1 MTIKGV
7 FFDFYGTLC
16 VLDNM
21 TVELD
26 EWILELYTRLKRYG
40 LVATKDDICMLIPL
54 KTATC
59 ALPKEP
65 RVRSKSATQKL
76 GSIGGTW
83 VGWRRVRFSL
93 AQFILSFNCLL
104 PIILFYRVSDTH
116 GVSSHFYFVSVMQ

>member
-40 LVATKDDICMLIPL
+40 LVATKDDVCNYYHQRMCKENPQKPDNGMTIFERRIQIACSDLGVTMTQPQIGYTSEALLAVWDKVRKYRFP
-54 KTATC
+54 KTET
-59 ALPKEP
+59 K
-65 RVRSKSATQKL
+65 R
-76 GSIGGTW
+76 
-83 VGWRRVRFSL
+83 
-93 AQFILSFNCLL
+93 N
-104 PIILFYRVSDTH
+104 
-116 GVSSHFYFVSVMQ
+116 